1 MNPWLIAAGTAA
13 AGYNVGSNLANVFIQ
28 SKENAITREREDT
41 AIQRRMADLKA
52 AGINP
57 LLAGQIGGASA
68 SSVTAPSLDTN
79 AAAKTIESILTGQQI
94 QNGRLQNQLLETQ
107 VAQER
112 EKLHQWLVKG
122 MPEYS
127 SLGKTFQDMYPW
139 IEKVMKGET
148 GIPMLDLPAQLTEK
162 AVDWFRNPT
171 LPQIDVK
178 LPKGVE
184 DFVNNANEYFNTKKE
199 QFQTFKDNLG
209 NSWNDYMALVDHLKE
224 AYDVTVDEG
233 KKATLKSLPTMIKM
247 AMSTQNP
254 WLIPTLLP
262 DAVDLVA
269 NWKKGTFKTNR
280 GFSHSPGK
288 Y

>member
-28 SKENAITREREDT
+28 SKENAITRQREDT

-68 SSVTAPSLDTN
+68 SSVTAPSVDTN
-79 AAAKTIESILTGQQI
+79 AAAKTIESIFTGQQI
-94 QNGRLQNQLLETQ
+94 QNGKLQNQLLETQ

-112 EKLHQWLVKG
+112 EKLHQWLTKG

-148 GIPMLDLPAQLTEK
+148 GIPMLDLPAQLTQK
-162 AVDWFRNPT
+162 AVDWFNEPH
-171 LPQIDVK
+171 LPQLDIK

-199 QFQTFKDNLG
+199 QFYNFKDSLG
-209 NSWNDYMALVDHLKE
+209 NSWNDYMDLVEHLQE
-224 AYDVTVDEG
+224 AYDVATNETQ
-233 KKATLKSLPTMIKM
+233 KATVKSLPTMIKM

-254 WLIPTLLP
+254 WLIPALAP
-262 DAVDLVA
+262 DVIELVS
-269 NWKKGTFKTNR
+269 NWRKAKNSKK
-280 GFSHSPGK
+280 
-288 Y
+288 